1 MLPTCV
7 ALVPYVTGNPASDD
21 GNPASDD
28 GKPTPDDLLRVAA
41 ALGVQVVRDL
51 NPVWGVSAVVSP
63 FLSLE
68 QVPPGY
74 LPLVIVNNGA
84 KLPFNYHGLHF
95 TEDGRPFA
103 LIAYSHSWSL
113 MASHELLEMLVDPYG
128 VRVGSAPSLRDD
140 QGEVEY
146 LIEICDPCQRATY
159 TIDGVLVSD
168 FVTPAYYDPSGTRGA
183 RYSFTGK
190 VEHPRQLLE
199 GGYLSWR
206 VRSWPVDEIWQA
218 FADEDSGE
226 PQIRQLKANAP
237 PQFSREW
244 IDSHHGDSIPG
255 PPQELPVD
263 SAPLK
268 GAAQKYQLGTK
279 SATDYGAI
287 LRAEIA
293 TMLAPDPDPGKV
305 IKLLEE
311 LATTDGHAA
320 FEKNPAATLGKLGI
334 AVPAGFDQA
343 KVRDRADYQ
352 RVLRALK
359 SDEAFGLPALDQ
371 PGFGAWMCSLG
382 GF

>member
-7 ALVPYVTGNPASDD
+7 ALVPYGNGNPA
-21 GNPASDD
+21 
-28 GKPTPDDLLRVAA
+28 PDDLLRVSA

-51 NPVWGVSAVVSP
+51 NPVWGVAAVVSP

-74 LPLVIVNNGA
+74 LPLVILDTGA
-84 KLPFNYHGLHF
+84 ELPFAFHGLHF

-103 LIAYSHSWSL
+103 LVAHSSSWSL

-140 QGEVEY
+140 QGDVEY
-146 LIEICDPCQRATY
+146 LVEVCDPCQRATY

-168 FVTPAYYDPSGTRGA
+168 FVTPAYYDPSSTQGA
-183 RYSFTGK
+183 RYSYTGR
-190 VEHPRQLLE
+190 VEHPRHLLE
-199 GGYLSWR
+199 GGYVSWR

-218 FADEDSGE
+218 VAEKGSRHPRIQQLED
-226 PQIRQLKANAP
+226 RA
-237 PQFSREW
+237 PQFSRQW
-244 IDSHHGDSIPG
+244 IDSHHAASIPA
-255 PPQELPVD
+255 PPQKLSAR

-268 GAAQKYQLGTK
+268 GARQEYRLGAK

-293 TMLAPDPDPGKV
+293 NMLALDPPRV
-305 IKLLEE
+305 IDLLKY
-311 LATTDGHAA
+311 LTKTDGYRA
-320 FEKNPAATLGKLGI
+320 FKKNPAATLKRFGI
-334 AVPAGFDQA
+334 VVPAGFDKV
-343 KVRDRADYQ
+343 KVRDRADYL
-352 RVLRALK
+352 RVLKAVQ
-359 SDEAFGLPALDQ
+359 SGGAFGLPALDQ
-371 PGFGAWMCSLG
+371 PGLGAWMCSLG